1 MATKKQWRGSAAA
14 CVVLALA
21 GGYAISH
28 RGAEASAS
36 DVHSDHV
43 AVSAPTA
50 TAGARAST
58 PDFSGIVSTYGA
70 AVVHIGASHAASRD
84 ENGESSGGGEALG
97 SGFIISQDGYVLTN
111 NHVVDGADKVTV
123 KLTDGREFRA
133 QVIGTDKT
141 SDVAVLKIG
150 ASNLPTVK
158 IGDPAN
164 SKVGEW
170 VVAIG
175 SPYGFDNT
183 VTSGIISA
191 KSRTFSDDSPI
202 PFIQTDVP
210 VNPGNSGGP
219 LFNLNGE
226 VIGIN
231 SMIYSRTGGFQGL
244 SFAIPIDAA
253 MHVKDQLVST
263 GHVSRGRI
271 GVGVQPVTEE
281 RAKSLGLDTTRGALV
296 GSIDPSGP
304 AQAGGLHQGDVIVG
318 VNGVRID
325 STRDLIAQV
334 SQLAPGTTATIN
346 VWRNGGEHK
355 LAVTVGEQSAQVASA
370 EPRMQR
376 NPDQG
381 QGRSQDQ
388 SRPRLGVAVR
398 PLTADERQ
406 EASLPGGVVVQQ
418 ATGPAA
424 AAGIQA
430 GDIIVAVDGTV
441 IRNVQQLKQIISQA
455 DDSVSVTVVRD
466 GEQASVS
473 VNLG

>member
-1 MATKKQWRGSAAA
+1 MVTKTQWRGSAAA
-14 CVVLALA
+14 CVVLAFA
-21 GGYAISH
+21 GAYAISH
-28 RGAEASAS
+28 RSVEAAS
-36 DVHSDHV
+36 EVHEGIV
-43 AVSAPTA
+43 ATSVPAA

-58 PDFSGIVSTYGA
+58 PDFSGIVSTYGP

-111 NHVVDGADKVTV
+111 NHVVEGASKVTV

-133 QVIGTDKT
+133 EVIGTDKT

-170 VVAIG
+170 VLAIG
-175 SPYGFDNT
+175 SPYGFDST

-253 MHVKDQLVST
+253 MHVKDQLVRT

-281 RAKSLGLDTTRGALV
+281 QAKSLGLDTTHGALV
-296 GSIDPSGP
+296 GSVDPSGP
-304 AQAGGLHQGDVIVG
+304 AQAGGLRQGDVIVG
-318 VNGVRID
+318 VNGARID
-325 STRDLIAQV
+325 STRDLMAQV

-355 LAVTVGEQSAQVASA
+355 LAVTVGTQSAQVASA
-370 EPRMQR
+370 GPRMQQ

-381 QGRSQDQ
+381 QGQGQ
-388 SRPRLGVAVR
+388 EQARPRLGVAVR

-406 EASLPGGVVVQQ
+406 EASLPGGVIVQQ

-466 GEQASVS
+466 GEQASIS

>member
-1 MATKKQWRGSAAA
+1 
-14 CVVLALA
+14 
-21 GGYAISH
+21 
-28 RGAEASAS
+28 
-36 DVHSDHV
+36 
-43 AVSAPTA
+43 
-50 TAGARAST
+50 
-58 PDFSGIVSTYGA
+58 
-70 AVVHIGASHAASRD
+70 
-84 ENGESSGGGEALG
+84 
-97 SGFIISQDGYVLTN
+97 
-111 NHVVDGADKVTV
+111 VVDGADKVTV

-170 VVAIG
+170 VLAIG
-175 SPYGFDNT
+175 SPYGFDST

-253 MHVKDQLVST
+253 MHVKDQLVRT

-271 GVGVQPVTEE
+271 GVGVEPVTEE
-281 RAKSLGLDTTRGALV
+281 QAKSLGLDTTHGALV
-296 GSIDPSGP
+296 GSVDPSGP
-304 AQAGGLHQGDVIVG
+304 AQAGGLRQGDVIVG
-318 VNGVRID
+318 VNGARID

-346 VWRNGGEHK
+346 IWRNGGEHK
-355 LAVTVGEQSAQVASA
+355 LTVTVGAQSAQVASN
-370 EPRMQR
+370 EPRMQQ

-381 QGRSQDQ
+381 EDHA
-388 SRPRLGVAVR
+388 RPRLGVAVR
-398 PLTADERQ
+398 PLTAEERQ

-430 GDIIVAVDGTV
+430 GDVIVAVDGTV

-455 DDSVSVTVVRD
+455 DDSVSVTVVRN

>member
-1 MATKKQWRGSAAA
+1 
-14 CVVLALA
+14 
-21 GGYAISH
+21 
-28 RGAEASAS
+28 
-36 DVHSDHV
+36 
-43 AVSAPTA
+43 
-50 TAGARAST
+50 
-58 PDFSGIVSTYGA
+58 
-70 AVVHIGASHAASRD
+70 
-84 ENGESSGGGEALG
+84 
-97 SGFIISQDGYVLTN
+97 
-111 NHVVDGADKVTV
+111 
-123 KLTDGREFRA
+123 
-133 QVIGTDKT
+133 VIGTDKT
-141 SDVAVLKIG
+141 SDVAVLKID

-175 SPYGFDNT
+175 SPYGFDST

-191 KSRTFSDDSPI
+191 KARQFSDDSPI

-271 GVGVQPVTEE
+271 GVGVQPVSAEQ
-281 RAKSLGLDTTRGALV
+281 AKSLGLASTHGALV
-296 GSIDPSGP
+296 GSVDPSGP
-304 AQAGGLHQGDVIVG
+304 AQAAGLRQGDVIVS
-318 VNGVRID
+318 VNGTRIEG
-325 STRDLIAQV
+325 TRELVGQV
-334 SQLAPGTTATIN
+334 SQLTPGSTATLS
-346 VWRNGGEHK
+346 VWRNGAERK
-355 LAVTVGEQSAQVASA
+355 LSVTVGVQSSQVAS
-370 EPRMQR
+370 ESPRARQ
-376 NPDQG
+376 PQ
-381 QGRSQDQ
+381 QQPQQ

-398 PLTADERQ
+398 PLTADEQQ

-418 ATGPAA
+418 AGGPAA

-430 GDIIVAVDGTV
+430 GDIIVAVDGKL
-441 IRNVQQLKQIISQA
+441 IRGVQQLKQMIAQA
-455 DDSVSVTVVRD
+455 DDSVSLTVVRD
-466 GEQASVS
+466 GEEASVT

>member
-1 MATKKQWRGSAAA
+1 MVTKKQWRGGAAA

-21 GGYAISH
+21 GTYAISH
-28 RGAEASAS
+28 RSAEASAN
-36 DVHSDHV
+36 DVHGSV
-43 AVSAPTA
+43 IPTSVPA
-50 TAGARAST
+50 ASTGARAST
-58 PDFSGIVSTYGA
+58 PDFSSIVSTYGA
-70 AVVHIGASHAASRD
+70 AVVHIGASHGASRD

-97 SGFIISQDGYVLTN
+97 SGFIISQDGYILTN
-111 NHVVDGADKVTV
+111 NHVVEGADKVTV

-141 SDVAVLKIG
+141 SDVAVLKIN
-150 ASNLPTVK
+150 ASSLPTVK

-175 SPYGFDNT
+175 SPYGFDST

-191 KSRTFSDDSPI
+191 KARTFSDDSPI

-271 GVGVQPVTEE
+271 GVGVQPITDEQ
-281 RAKSLGLDTTRGALV
+281 AKSLGLESTHGALV
-296 GSIDPSGP
+296 GSVDPRGP
-304 AQAGGLHQGDVIVG
+304 AQSAGLRQGDVIVG
-318 VNGVRID
+318 VNGTHID
-325 STRDLIAQV
+325 SPRDLMAQV
-334 SQLAPGTTATIN
+334 SQLAPGTNATID
-346 VWRNGGEHK
+346 VWRDGAKHQ
-355 LAVTVGEQSAQVASA
+355 LSVTVGEQSAQVASA
-370 EPRMQR
+370 APRVQ
-376 NPDQG
+376 
-381 QGRSQDQ
+381 QDT

-398 PLTADERQ
+398 PLTQDEQQ